1 MMEDSANSDHLMDLA
16 FLIALLC
23 LVAFA
28 SVVFLLV
35 WRTWFTRRT
44 KSDKPD

>member
-1 MMEDSANSDHLMDLA
+1 MENSANSDHLMDLA

-28 SVVFLLV
+28 SVVGVLV
-35 WRTWFTRRT
+35 WRAWFTDRT
-44 KSDKPD
+44 KPDKPD

>member
-1 MMEDSANSDHLMDLA
+1 MDDPANSDHLMDLA

-28 SVVFLLV
+28 SVVLVLL
-35 WRTWFTRRT
+35 WRSWFRRRA
-44 KSDKPD
+44 KPDKPD

>member
-1 MMEDSANSDHLMDLA
+1 MMEDSANTDHLMDLA

-28 SVVFLLV
+28 SVVILLV
-35 WRTWFTRRT
+35 WRTWFARRT
-44 KSDKPD
+44 KSDKLD

>member
-28 SVVFLLV
+28 SVVFFLV